1 MKWVLVA
8 VIVLCTVASDVL
20 QSHEM
25 RKHGPVDAFEVAG
38 MRQTIAAAFGRPLL
52 LSSIGCLAI
61 SFFAF
66 VRLLR
71 IAPLSFSVPMTASTY
86 VLDGVLAKYVL
97 HERVN
102 GKRWLGIVLIAAGIV
117 LISP

>member
-8 VIVLCTVASDVL
+8 VIVLCTAGSDVL

-25 RKHGPVDAFEVAG
+25 RLHGAVDAFEVSG
-38 MRQTIAAAFGRPLL
+38 LKQTVAAAFGRPLL
-52 LSSIGCLAI
+52 LLSIGFLAV
-61 SFFAF
+61 SFFSF
-66 VRLLR
+66 VKLLR

-86 VLDGVLAKYVL
+86 ICDALLAKYVL

-102 GKRWLGIVLIAAGIV
+102 AKRWLGIGLISAGIV